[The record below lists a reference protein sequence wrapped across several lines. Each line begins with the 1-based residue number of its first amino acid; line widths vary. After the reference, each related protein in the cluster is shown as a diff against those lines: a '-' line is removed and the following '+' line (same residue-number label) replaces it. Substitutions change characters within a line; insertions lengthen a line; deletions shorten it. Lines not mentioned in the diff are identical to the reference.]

1 MKDDSEDII
10 ASLSWSEPYRR
21 TVVLK
26 SNAHIELRRQ
36 TGFERFSGDWGAW
49 RLVERRFRH
58 SNAARRRL
66 N

>member
-36 TGFERFSGDWGAW
+36 TGFERFSGDWGA
-49 RLVERRFRH
+49 
-58 SNAARRRL
+58 
-66 N
+66 